1 MIKITTCIIV
11 EDQPPAQR
19 LLQKYIADL
28 GTLKLLGTFSDALE
42 AMQFLQENHVELIF
56 LDIHLPKLS
65 GLNFLKTLET
75 KPNVILTTAFSEYA
89 LESYEYS
96 VVDYLLKPFSFE
108 RFVKAVLKVPKKEGS
123 KTAQVPIGEPDVNRK
138 KGEVFIKSGHEHVR
152 LEIDSIFYIK
162 SDADYTELYLEK
174 TKYLTYDSLR
184 YWADTLKPHSFIRV
198 HKSYVVNLSKIKK
211 ISGNL
216 IVLSNDAKIPLG
228 RSYKDDFMDE
238 VLN

>member
-1 MIKITTCIIV
+1 MTCIIV
-11 EDQPPAQR
+11 EDQPPAQK
-19 LLQKYIADL
+19 LLQKYITDL

-42 AMQFLQENHVELIF
+42 AMQFLHENQVELIF

-65 GLNFLKTLET
+65 GLNFLKALDV
-75 KPNVILTTAFSEYA
+75 KPHVILTTAFSEYA
-89 LESYEYS
+89 LESYEYN
-96 VVDYLLKPFSFE
+96 VTDYLLKPFSFE
-108 RFVKAVLKVPKKEGS
+108 RFVKAVLKIPKKTEHNIS
-123 KTAQVPIGEPDVNRK
+123 QVESLSVPDLAK
-138 KGEVFIKSGHEHVR
+138 KKDEIFIKSGHDHVR
-152 LEIDSIFYIK
+152 LEIDEIFYIK
-162 SDADYTELYLEK
+162 SDTDFSELYLENSK
-174 TKYLTYDSLR
+174 FLTYDSLR

-198 HKSYVVNLSKIKK
+198 HKSYVINLSKIKK